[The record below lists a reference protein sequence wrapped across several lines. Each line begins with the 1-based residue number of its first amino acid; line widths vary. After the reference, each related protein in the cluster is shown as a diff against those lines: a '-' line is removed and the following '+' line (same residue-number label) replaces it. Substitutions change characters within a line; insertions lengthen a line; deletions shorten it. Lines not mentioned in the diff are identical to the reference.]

1 MTYTFRNR
9 FKIGGNRYAV
19 DGHEYVLAEPPSD
32 DGRVV
37 LKSGSGQAISQTDEL
52 ILQGSGYPDFDAAK
66 DAGRRWRQYL
76 TKALPRDGR
85 GADFGDDGAVESRP
99 SWTACLRKNPQRFS
113 Q

>member
-1 MTYTFRNR
+1 VTYTFRNR

-66 DAGRRWRQYL
+66 AAGEGGDSTSPKLYPVTPRRR
-76 TKALPRDGR
+76 
-85 GADFGDDGAVESRP
+85 
-99 SWTACLRKNPQRFS
+99 LR
-113 Q
+113 

>member
-1 MTYTFRNR
+1 VTYTFRNR

-85 GADFGDDGAVESRP
+85 GADFGDDGASRIAP
-99 SWTACLRKNPQRFS
+99 VLGRTPRDFRNDGD
-113 Q
+113 

>member
-1 MTYTFRNR
+1 VTYTFRNR

-66 DAGRRWRQYL
+66 AAGRRWRQYL
-76 TKALPRDGR
+76 TKALPRD
-85 GADFGDDGAVESRP
+85 AEAQTSVTMAQVESCP
-99 SWTACLRKNPQRFS
+99 SWTACLRKNPQRLS